1 MTQLF
6 LRLFQIREGEGL
18 KSAFM
23 FAYGFLIIASLSIL
37 KPVCNYFFLD
47 RFGVEKLP
55 YALVLMAFVAIVVGS
70 LYARHS
76 KNIRLNSLIFVTITV
91 SILCLIGFWALLHFQ
106 YQGSWLPYAFY
117 IWVAIFGVIT
127 GSQFWLLTNYIF
139 NAREAKRLFG
149 FIGAGAISGGI
160 FGGYL
165 TRLLAQP
172 LKSENLIFFCI
183 AFLGLC
189 QILVW
194 RVWRERVRLPSK
206 RRPSQMQEKP
216 QEKTFE
222 NPFQWLFQSR
232 HLTYL
237 AGLIGL
243 SVVVASLV
251 DYQFRAVASRTFEG
265 DQLTAF
271 FGFWAS
277 TINAVSLGIQFFLTG
292 RITKYLGVTA
302 SLFFLP
308 VGLFVGAVAI
318 LFSPTLGAAVL
329 IKISDGGFKHSINKA
344 ATELLAFPIP
354 QEIKKKARAF
364 IDVFIRNFADGLGG
378 ILLILVTI
386 HLGLSVQYIS
396 LLIIGLLIIW
406 AFMILRVKNEYID
419 SFRQAIEKRSI
430 DLEEHALNLDDA
442 TVFANFIKVLEG
454 KNEKAILY
462 ILNLL
467 EGVENQEL
475 LPHLKKLINHPSDEV
490 KTLVLRMA
498 MQYKELDLSAE
509 AKELALHKSP
519 ALQSEAICYLYNF
532 AQDKSATLKS
542 YLGHEDYRMTLA
554 ALSCACTEWNE
565 NLDFRK
571 EFDLQAMLS
580 SLLKKAKDEVENQ
593 EEKDFIKMHVAKVI
607 GSAEDTRLQNY
618 LHVLINDKSSEVK
631 RAAIESVGLTPVDE
645 FVPILIEQLSSKH
658 VRKYAREALAE
669 YGEDIIDTLADIL
682 EDESQEIKKRAQI
695 PKVFSLIGSQ
705 RSVDFLMTKLKLT
718 DLDLRYQIIRAL
730 NKLRVDYPELR
741 FDKPLVKSQ
750 VQAEVELFKTTLRL
764 WLRHKYSLEGERQ
777 KEKKAQILL
786 TRALEERLD
795 KILERIF
802 RLLGIKYQFRDMF
815 SAYLGLRSDKSYL
828 RANSI
833 EFLDNVLEPS
843 LKRILIPIVETSRL
857 ELLTTKAKPLGLE
870 LYTEEEALKLTL
882 RGEDNWLKA
891 CTIYLITEQG
901 LVIFEDSIQSLTK
914 DPAPLIRETANH
926 SLKRLR
932 NMLIL

>member
-1 MTQLF
+1 MTKLIR
-6 LRLFQIREGEGL
+6 RLFQIREGEGQ
-18 KSAFM
+18 KSFLM

-55 YALVLMAFVAIVVGS
+55 YALVLMAFFAMLVGS
-70 LYARHS
+70 LYARYS
-76 KNIRLNSLIFVTITV
+76 KSIRLNTLILITIIF
-91 SILCLIGFWALLHFQ
+91 SILCLSLFWILLHIQ

-183 AFLGLC
+183 AFLLLC

-194 RVWRERVRLPSK
+194 RVWRERIRLPSR
-206 RRPSQMQEKP
+206 RRPSQIQERTQVKV
-216 QEKTFE
+216 FE
-222 NPFQWLFQSR
+222 NPLNWLFQSR

-292 RITKYLGVTA
+292 RITKHMGVTA

-318 LFSPTLGAAVL
+318 LFSSTLWAAVL

-378 ILLILVTI
+378 VLLILVTI
-386 HLGLSVQYIS
+386 YMGLSVQYIS
-396 LLIIGLLIIW
+396 VLIIVLLLVW
-406 AFMILRVKNEYID
+406 AFMILRVKNEYIN
-419 SFRQAIEKRSI
+419 SFRQAIEKRTI
-430 DLEEHALNLDDA
+430 NLDEESLNLDDA
-442 TVFANFIKVLEG
+442 TVFSNFIKVLES
-454 KNEKAILY
+454 KNDRAILY
-462 ILNLL
+462 VLHLL

-498 MQYKELDLSAE
+498 FQYKELDLSQE
-509 AKELALHKSP
+509 AKKLALHRDP
-519 ALQSEAICYLYNF
+519 ALQSEAICYLYRS
-532 AQDKSATLKS
+532 AEDKTTTLKS
-542 YLGHEDYRMTLA
+542 YLANDDYRMNLA
-554 ALSCACTEWNE
+554 AMSCATAEWKE
-565 NLDFRK
+565 NPKFRK
-571 EFDLQAMLS
+571 EFDLRAMLAS
-580 SLLKKAKDEVENQ
+580 MLNKTMDDIEKD
-593 EEKDFIKMHVAKVI
+593 EEKDFIKIHLARVI
-607 GSAEDTRLQNY
+607 GESEDTELQNY
-618 LHVLINDKSSEVK
+618 LHIFINDKSPEVK
-631 RAAIESVGLTPVDE
+631 KAAIQSVGINPADE
-645 FVPILIEQLSSKH
+645 FVPILIKQLGTKQ
-658 VRKYAREALAE
+658 VRKYARESLAQ
-669 YGEDIIDTLADIL
+669 YGEGIIDTLAVIL
-682 EDESQEIKKRAQI
+682 EDESQEIRKRVQI
-695 PKVFSLIGSQ
+695 PKVISLIGSQ
-705 RSVDFLMTKLKLT
+705 RSVDYLMTKLKLR

-730 NKLRVDYPELR
+730 NKLRADYPELK
-741 FDKPLVKSQ
+741 FDHQLIKTRIHEEIK
-750 VQAEVELFKTTLRL
+750 LFKTILGT
-764 WLRHKYSLEGERQ
+764 WIRHSNSIEDEIEEKQ
-777 KEKKAQILL
+777 KALILL

-802 RLLGIKYQFRDMF
+802 RLLGINYQFRDMLN
-815 SAYLGLRSDKSYL
+815 AYLGLRSDKSYL

-833 EFLDNVLEPS
+833 EFLDNVLEAN
-843 LKRILIPIVETSRL
+843 LKRTLIPIVETYWL
-857 ELLTTKAKPLGLE
+857 ELQKHKAKKLE
-870 LYTEEEALKLTL
+870 LDLPSKEKTLKLIL
-882 RGEDNWLKA
+882 QGDDNWLKA
-891 CTIYLITEQG
+891 CTMYLITEEG
-901 LVIFEDSIQSLTK
+901 LVIFKDLIQALAN
-914 DPAPLIRETANH
+914 DPAPLVKETADL
-926 SLKRLR
+926 SLKRLG
-932 NMLIL
+932 NMIIL